1 MNNLV
6 VKRVNR
12 MMNLP
17 IQVIQLQRIFL
28 DEIRNEAVTFS
39 MHGEGDGFFDGGKR

>member
-39 MHGEGDGFFDGGKR
+39 MHGEGDGFF